1 LKIRYL
7 FFHYLDV
14 SIGLI
19 SVRNSDFSIKKDIF
33 YSKNKH
39 FAPYCHRQAPKTEK
53 LFDKK
58 ICFAYNNTN
67 DISRETW
74 EQSRVRSPLNEKR
87 QTNIS
92 FVVYFFIKLQIQSFC
107 LYICL
112 FSVRSSNDGMF
123 LHRSFVRM
131 FAMKLLFQR
140 ASDGTSTKATLRG
153 AVTCPKPHRHAG
165 FSCKL
170 RNQTDH

>member
-1 LKIRYL
+1 MKIRYL

-14 SIGLI
+14 ST
-19 SVRNSDFSIKKDIF
+19 VRNTDFSIKKDTF

-39 FAPYCHRQAPKTEK
+39 FVPYFHRQEPKTEK

-58 ICFAYNNTN
+58 NCFAYNNTN

-107 LYICL
+107 LCICR

-123 LHRSFVRM
+123 IHRLSCECSPWSCF
-131 FAMKLLFQR
+131 FNA

-153 AVTCPKPHRHAG
+153 AVTYPTPHRHAG
-165 FSCKL
+165 LSCKL
-170 RNQTDH
+170 RNQTDN

>member
-1 LKIRYL
+1 MYRQSETPIFLSKKTHFTPKINILR
-7 FFHYLDV
+7 HIV
-14 SIGLI
+14 TA
-19 SVRNSDFSIKKDIF
+19 
-33 YSKNKH
+33 KNQK
-39 FAPYCHRQAPKTEK
+39 QKK

-107 LYICL
+107 LCICRTP
-112 FSVRSSNDGMF
+112 VRSSDDGMF

-153 AVTCPKPHRHAG
+153 AVTCPTPHRHAG
-165 FSCKL
+165 LSCKL